1 MMTKLAV
8 QNNKGRNPYHQQYEF
23 LGLID
28 MILFFHFIT
37 LQKNRQAKNL
47 FSLLSRFT
55 HLTYILKS
63 LGSRSTANIS
73 LSHTK
78 TPSQK
83 LKSKCL
89 KKPTNILAALKNGT
103 FYESTSISEMVRTYV
118 EIFSPGSFQGGE
130 SESFYVQ
137 PIIDLIF
144 QFPLILKRIVPK
156 ALYPAL
162 LFPFPPFQS
171 PPHF

>member
-1 MMTKLAV
+1 MTKLAV
-8 QNNKGRNPYHQQYEF
+8 QNSKGRNPYHQQYEF

-37 LQKNRQAKNL
+37 LQKNRQAKSL
-47 FSLLSRFT
+47 FFIT
-55 HLTYILKS
+55 TLKS

-130 SESFYVQ
+130 SESGVSFYVQ